1 MKAKIF
7 LTFFIFSLNVFCL
20 YFFAYVAT
28 IVNFYDMVLM
38 FILALIAT
46 ITLLIFLEKK
56 IAEETDLNDN
66 KLFLVV
72 GIVLFLLLTAP
83 IIFFSNGDKKEI
95 SYEISDYDRGTD
107 IVFYFNDKQLKDG
120 IERHNQIAEQKEKGE
135 RK

>member
-1 MKAKIF
+1 
-7 LTFFIFSLNVFCL
+7 
-20 YFFAYVAT
+20 
-28 IVNFYDMVLM
+28 M

-83 IIFFSNGDKKEI
+83 ITFFSNGDKKDI
-95 SYEISDYDRGTD
+95 SYEIWDYDRGTD

-120 IERHNQIAEQKEKGE
+120 IERHNQIVEQKEKSK
-135 RK
+135 R